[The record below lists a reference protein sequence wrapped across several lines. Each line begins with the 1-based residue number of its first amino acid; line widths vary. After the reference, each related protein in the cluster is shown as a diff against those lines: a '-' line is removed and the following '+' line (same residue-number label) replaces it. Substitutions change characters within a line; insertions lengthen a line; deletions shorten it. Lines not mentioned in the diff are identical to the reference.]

1 MVAALLEIGEG
12 LGQQRRG
19 AGDEEAHLG
28 ADLAVEARI
37 GQQAHVVGRHAHHH
51 RAARQIAQRL
61 LDVELGQPDH
71 ARAGQQRAMR
81 GHEQAVHV
89 EDGQHVQQHVVGAPA
104 PVLVQHARVGREV
117 AVRQHGALAA
127 AGGAGRVQDGGQVV
141 LPPRHGLETLRQAA
155 GRVQQRAAAVLV
167 QRVDMGAAGLVGG
180 APDPF
185 AVLAGTHHHG
195 GLGVFQEVL
204 DLGLAVGGVQRQV
217 DQARAQRG
225 QVQQQRLGRLLGLHR
240 HARTLGQPER
250 SQQVGH
256 AGGGAVDIVPGVLQV
271 GRLQRDLAAIGG
283 EAALQ
288 DCVQIGVAHL
298 V

>member
-1 MVAALLEIGEG
+1 MSS
-12 LGQQRRG
+12 
-19 AGDEEAHLG
+19 
-28 ADLAVEARI
+28 
-37 GQQAHVVGRHAHHH
+37 
-51 RAARQIAQRL
+51 
-61 LDVELGQPDH
+61 GQPD

-117 AVRQHGALAA
+117 AVRQHGALL
-127 AGGAGRVQDGGQVV
+127 RPVV
-141 LPPRHGLETLRQAA
+141 PDVYRMAA
-155 GRVQQRAAAVLV
+155 GRPPAAPRSRNAATGRRPRPAAMPL
-167 QRVDMGAAGLVGG
+167 RSSSSVDMGAAGLVGG

-204 DLGLAVGGVQRQV
+204 DLGLAVGGVQRQTRP
-217 DQARAQRG
+217 ARSG

-271 GRLQRDLAAIGG
+271 GVSSATLLRSAGKPP
-283 EAALQ
+283 
-288 DCVQIGVAHL
+288 CVQIGVAHL